1 MERNEVTVWRKAS
14 RSGAEQQC
22 VEVAGHLGA
31 MRDSKK
37 PDGAV
42 LSAPV
47 RGFVSAIKAG
57 RLG

>member
-1 MERNEVTVWRKAS
+1 MERNKVTVWRKSS

-37 PDGAV
+37 PDGPSLDV
-42 LSAPV
+42 PV

-57 RLG
+57 QLG